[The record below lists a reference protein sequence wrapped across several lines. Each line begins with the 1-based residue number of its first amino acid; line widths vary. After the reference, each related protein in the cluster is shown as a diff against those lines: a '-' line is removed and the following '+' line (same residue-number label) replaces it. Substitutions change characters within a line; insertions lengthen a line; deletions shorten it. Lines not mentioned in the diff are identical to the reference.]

1 MDSSDDDDDND
12 FDFNEYDT
20 DLICLI
26 KYDPK
31 AQIIECGP

>member
-12 FDFNEYDT
+12 FDFNENDT
-20 DLICLI
+20 DITCLI
-26 KYDPK
+26 KYDPN